1 MKKIISFILV
11 VILLITSSLSLVS
24 CEKKVSE
31 TEAIMIVEDL
41 VKASYYLNEIFYG
54 KGLPYIEDPD
64 GVYDSIYS
72 PVLPEQ
78 LIVTE
83 EILRLETK
91 KVFTASY
98 ANSILEHALNMSKG
112 GLSGSGSYQ
121 RYVPMSDGYLTVM
134 RDYDVIDITEYD
146 YTSINIEKIK
156 RKKIYAN
163 ITSNKGV
170 LVEVV
175 VIKEE
180 NGWRLDSATV

>member
-11 VILLITSSLSLVS
+11 VILLITLSLSLVS

-91 KVFTASY
+91 RCLPPHMQTPYWSTL
-98 ANSILEHALNMSKG
+98 SI
-112 GLSGSGSYQ
+112 
-121 RYVPMSDGYLTVM
+121 
-134 RDYDVIDITEYD
+134 
-146 YTSINIEKIK
+146 
-156 RKKIYAN
+156 
-163 ITSNKGV
+163 
-170 LVEVV
+170 
-175 VIKEE
+175 
-180 NGWRLDSATV
+180 